1 MKKLILVTSLL
12 LMTTML
18 LTGCGEN
25 KKKAEILGLSS
36 APVVASALDTQL
48 ASSAD
53 ALYSMTKAGTDV
65 GAVSVGVRRHSFVGT
80 DMEGLGSADAEGYYT
95 LTNTGVTGMVCKIRF
110 KNGSDPVY
118 FNMENILGTGLDDPQ
133 LYTDQDLTAA
143 KTALS
148 LVPHDATAFAI
159 GWPRYV
165 PSMFCKVS
173 DNKPLDWFEITS
185 PTDLGTDPNL
195 ATLFE
200 TNFNNWISSHFPDSM
215 ENTVTGTIAAGTL
228 ALSLTSTMTDK
239 PTDANPAH
247 LAGTGTL
254 TMDSGDVM
262 TITSAVDV
270 GASGPVGG
278 TQSFTSTGGMSGTMT
293 FHSDKTMTG
302 VISKDGAV
310 IATISV
316 AADGTGTLTD
326 LTTGAVS
333 TI

>member
-53 ALYSMTKAGTDV
+53 ALYSMTKAGTGV
-65 GAVSVGVRRHSFVGT
+65 GAVSVGVRGHSFIGT
-80 DMEGLGSADAEGYYT
+80 TMEGLGTADADGYYT
-95 LTNTGVTGMVCKIRF
+95 VTNSGVTGMVCKVRF
-110 KNGSDPVY
+110 KKGSDAVY
-118 FNMENILGTGLDDPQ
+118 FNMENILGTAQDDPQ
-133 LYTDQDLTAA
+133 LYIDQDLTAA
-143 KTALS
+143 KIALS
-148 LVPHDATAFAI
+148 SVPQGPGATLV

-165 PSMFCKVS
+165 PSMFCKVT
-173 DNKPLDWFEITS
+173 DDKPLAWFPIDS
-185 PTDLGTDPNL
+185 ALDLGTNPVAD
-195 ATLFE
+195 FE
-200 TNFNNWISSHFPDSM
+200 TDFNAWLSSNFPDSM

-254 TMDSGDVM
+254 TMASGDVM